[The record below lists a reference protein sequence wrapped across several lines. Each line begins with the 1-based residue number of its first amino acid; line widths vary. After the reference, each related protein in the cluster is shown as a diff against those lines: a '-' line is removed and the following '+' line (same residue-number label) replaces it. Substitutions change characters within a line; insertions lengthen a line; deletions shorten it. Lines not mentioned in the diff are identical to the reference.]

1 MRRHYCLVMNH
12 LPCFKCFQP
21 NFKGM
26 NTLELLNK
34 PKIRIDVVSDVVCPW
49 CYIGKRRLE
58 KALDQLSNQYEFEVE
73 YQPFELN
80 PDMPK
85 EGVNQKEYLSKK
97 FGGEAR
103 YQQITDQTTQTA
115 AIEGLKFDFSKQ
127 KVSPNTRDAHRI
139 IFLSKEEGKQAQ
151 TNEAFMKAYFEEGID
166 LSKKENLMAVAVKAG
181 LSEKKVESWLDSDKG
196 LAEVELSEQT
206 SHQRGISGVPFFIIN
221 NKYGVSG
228 AQPSEAFID
237 MLTQVGKEVVTQG
250 ESCDVDA
257 KNC

>member
-1 MRRHYCLVMNH
+1 
-12 LPCFKCFQP
+12 
-21 NFKGM
+21 M
-26 NTLELLNK
+26 NTLKSLNK
-34 PKIRIDVVSDVVCPW
+34 PKITIDVVSDVVCPW

-58 KALDQLSNQYEFEVE
+58 KAMNQLSDQYDFEVA

-103 YQQITDQTTQTA
+103 YDQITGQTTQTA
-115 AIEGLKFDFSKQ
+115 AAEGLKFDFSKQ

-139 IFLSKEEGKQAQ
+139 IYLSKEEGKQPE
-151 TNEAFMKAYFEEGID
+151 TNEAFMKAYFEEGVD
-166 LSKKENLMAVAVKAG
+166 LSKKENLVDVAVKAG
-181 LSEKKVESWLDSDKG
+181 LSEEKVKTWLASDQG
-196 LAEVELSEQT
+196 LAEVELSEQIN
-206 SHQRGISGVPFFIIN
+206 HQRGISGVPFFIIN

-228 AQPSEAFID
+228 AQPSDAFID
-237 MLTQVGKEVVTQG
+237 MLTQVGKEVATQG

-257 KNC
+257 KDC

>member
-1 MRRHYCLVMNH
+1 
-12 LPCFKCFQP
+12 
-21 NFKGM
+21 M

-58 KALDQLSNQYEFEVE
+58 KALDQLSGQYEFEVE

-85 EGVNQKEYLSKK
+85 EGVNQREYLSKK
-97 FGGEAR
+97 FGGDAR
-103 YQQITDQTTQTA
+103 YDQITSHTTQTA
-115 AIEGLKFDFSKQ
+115 ATEGLKFDFSKQ
-127 KVSPNTRDAHRI
+127 LVSPNTRDAHRI
-139 IFLSKEEGKQAQ
+139 IFLSKEEGKQAE
-151 TNEAFMKAYFEEGID
+151 TNEAFMKAYFEEGVD
-166 LSKKENLMAVAVKAG
+166 LSKIENLVAVAVKAG
-181 LSEKKVESWLDSDKG
+181 LPEEKVKGWLASDLG
-196 LAEVELSEQT
+196 LAEVELSEQVN
-206 SHQRGISGVPFFIIN
+206 HQRGISGVPFFIIN

-228 AQPSEAFID
+228 AQTSEAFIE
-237 MLTQVGKEVVTQG
+237 MLTQVGKESTSQG